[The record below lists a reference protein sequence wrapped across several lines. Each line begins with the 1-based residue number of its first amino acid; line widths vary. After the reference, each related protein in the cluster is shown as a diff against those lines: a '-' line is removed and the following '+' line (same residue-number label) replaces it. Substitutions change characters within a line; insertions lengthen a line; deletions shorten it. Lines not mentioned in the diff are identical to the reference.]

1 MKMLLSKCKN
11 FYLVTSL
18 FFIFLF
24 LIFSSLLSSFDP
36 LWLYQLSLKPEIG
49 QKIYRDY
56 SFAHGPITNL
66 LFEILH
72 NFNRDSYNFFLC
84 LGILQ
89 SLYAGYLVNL
99 YSIKIVKK
107 EIVQKSCFIV
117 TIFTFGTEYFF
128 FYWDAYVFLIGLTSF
143 YLIFFKKKIYLG
155 NFLLVTT
162 FFLKQTFGIIFL
174 FIYLLLNIFKYISYV
189 NKKNFFFF
197 KNFLS
202 CIFFFI
208 IYLIFI
214 ALIYDINNYYYENIL
229 TIFKWANASGKS
241 SVTNYLFSVF
251 FLFPNIHNIDH
262 LKLFFTF
269 EKFKFSL
276 LFFYFLYRFP
286 IIFINIYLLFNINK
300 IKSNIYFTYLILI
313 LSSMLVTPLLGRSY
327 WGTIYFL
334 PSIII
339 IFFYKNLNL
348 NFFLKNNNKKKF
360 ISIYISITLIFFLL
374 FKLSHINFIQINN
387 NYIIKSHKHFFL
399 NIHKRMLDD
408 MNIDFNETKDLYNFL
423 YDNKISGIYI
433 LGWKSRV
440 ILSLLAQP
448 ELNRDTSFGLMNIS
462 SNFLNSSN
470 NFEDQLINDL
480 NYKKP
485 KYFLYE
491 NSDFIEFTKGFTKNF
506 LENYVIL
513 YKNQN
518 YTLFIIK
525 NF

>member
-1 MKMLLSKCKN
+1 MKTLFNKYKN

-24 LIFSSLLSSFDP
+24 FIFSSLLSTWDP
-36 LWLYQLSLKPEIG
+36 LWLYEISLKPEIG

-56 SFAHGPITNL
+56 SFAHAPITNL

-72 NFNRDSYNFFLC
+72 YFNGDSYNLFLF

-89 SLYAGYLVNL
+89 SLYSGYLVNL

-107 EIVQKSCFIV
+107 EIVQKSCFLV
-117 TIFTFGTEYFF
+117 TIFTFGTEYLF
-128 FYWDAYVFLIGLTSF
+128 FYWDAYVFLTGLTSF

-174 FIYLLLNIFKYISYV
+174 FIYVLLNIFSYLNV
-189 NKKNFFFF
+189 KNNFFF
-197 KNFLS
+197 KNFLLY
-202 CIFFFI
+202 FFFLI

-214 ALIYDINNYYYENIL
+214 AFIYDINIFYYENIL
-229 TIFKWANASGKS
+229 SIFRIADETARS
-241 SVTNYLFSVF
+241 SIPNYLFSVF

-262 LKLFFTF
+262 LKLFFSF

-300 IKSNIYFTYLILI
+300 IKFDIYFTYLILI
-313 LSSMLVTPLLGRSY
+313 LSSILVTPLLGRSY

-339 IFFYKNLNL
+339 IFFYKNW
-348 NFFLKNNNKKKF
+348 NFNSFLKNNTKKKF
-360 ISIYISITLIFFLL
+360 ISIYVSITLIFFLL
-374 FKLSHINFIQINN
+374 FKLSHINFVQINH

-399 NIHKRMLDD
+399 NIHKRMLDNMD
-408 MNIDFNETKDLYNFL
+408 IDFNMTKDFYNIL

-433 LGWKSRV
+433 LGDKSRV
-440 ILSLLAQP
+440 ILYLLGQP
-448 ELNRDTSFGLMNIS
+448 ELNGDTSLGTMNIS
-462 SNFLNSSN
+462 NKFLNSSD

-480 NYKKP
+480 DYKKP
-485 KYFLYE
+485 KYLLYE
-491 NSDFIEFTKGFTKNF
+491 NSDFIKLTKGFTKNF
-506 LENYVIL
+506 LANYDVL
-513 YKNQN
+513 YKNQR
-518 YTLFIIK
+518 YTLFQIK
-525 NF
+525 IF